1 MPRWLHRKQS
11 QATTSQERDAGMVK
25 RLETS
30 ISLAMHSTT
39 TGRGCDNYQKQHSD
53 EHGST
58 GQLLRLLARL
68 GQKDRSSPWF
78 RSNLGSM

>member
-1 MPRWLHRKQS
+1 MPRWLHTKQS
-11 QATTSQERDAGMVK
+11 QAMTSQERDAGMVK

-39 TGRGCDNYQKQHSD
+39 TGRGRDSYQKQRSD

-58 GQLLRLLARL
+58 GQLLRYLP
-68 GQKDRSSPWF
+68 G
-78 RSNLGSM
+78 